1 MVTTPAPEEQQVEE
15 QTPQE
20 TPEEVSEDTT
30 PETTEEDIR
39 ARNAVLE
46 AQVAKLEN
54 DLRSKDGQ
62 RRRDTDRD
70 AELAGIR
77 DSVGALQKIFTLYMD
92 DRKMD
97 MSDEAQTQISR
108 VNNELAQGQ
117 ATRDW
122 NSRYE
127 KEQTR
132 LMSTVQDES
141 DNILISEDDAQKLQ
155 SDWQAAWAEGSKATR
170 GDFEDIINI
179 QIEAARMVAQEERR
193 RAAVER
199 QKLADEAKN
208 AGKKALE
215 KAGVADL
222 DTGAAIAGGNEE
234 LRGSALIERGLR
246 KRNL

>member
-1 MVTTPAPEEQQVEE
+1 VAGETTDETIEIDYKAKTAELESQVE
-15 QTPQE
+15 
-20 TPEEVSEDTT
+20 
-30 PETTEEDIR
+30 
-39 ARNAVLE
+39 
-46 AQVAKLEN
+46 KLTN
-54 DLRSKDGQ
+54 DLRSRGGQ

-70 AELAGIR
+70 AELSGIR
-77 DSVGALQKIFTLYMD
+77 DSVGALQKVFTLYMD

-108 VNNELAQGQ
+108 VNQELAQGQ

-141 DNILISEDDAQKLQ
+141 DNILISEDDAQRLQ

-179 QIEAARMVAQEERR
+179 QIEAAKMVAQEERR
-193 RAAVER
+193 RATVER
-199 QKLADEAKN
+199 QQLADEAKN

-246 KRNL
+246 RRNL

>member
-1 MVTTPAPEEQQVEE
+1 MVTTPSPDEPEVET
-15 QTPQE
+15 QPAQE
-20 TPEEVSEDTT
+20 VAEETT
-30 PETTEEDIR
+30 DETTEIDYKAKTAE
-39 ARNAVLE
+39 LE
-46 AQVAKLEN
+46 AQVEKLSN
-54 DLRSKDGQ
+54 DLRSRGGQ

-179 QIEAARMVAQEERR
+179 QIEAAKMVAQEERR
-193 RAAVER
+193 RATVER

>member
-1 MVTTPAPEEQQVEE
+1 MVTTPSPDEPEVET
-15 QTPQE
+15 QPAQE
-20 TPEEVSEDTT
+20 VAE
-30 PETTEEDIR
+30 ETTDEITDIDYK
-39 ARNAVLE
+39 AKTAELE
-46 AQVAKLEN
+46 AQVEKLSN
-54 DLRSKDGQ
+54 DLRSRGGQ

-179 QIEAARMVAQEERR
+179 QIEAAKMVAQEERR
-193 RAAVER
+193 RATVER

>member
-1 MVTTPAPEEQQVEE
+1 MVTTPSPDEPEVET
-15 QTPQE
+15 QPAQE
-20 TPEEVSEDTT
+20 VAE
-30 PETTEEDIR
+30 ETTDEITEIDYK
-39 ARNAVLE
+39 AKTAELE
-46 AQVAKLEN
+46 AQVEKLSN
-54 DLRSKDGQ
+54 DLRSRGGQ

-108 VNNELAQGQ
+108 VNQELAQGQ

-179 QIEAARMVAQEERR
+179 QIEAAKMVAQEERR
-193 RAAVER
+193 RATVER

>member
-1 MVTTPAPEEQQVEE
+1 MVTAPSPDDPPVETEPAQEVAVE
-15 QTPQE
+15 
-20 TPEEVSEDTT
+20 TT
-30 PETTEEDIR
+30 DETTEIDYKAKAAE
-39 ARNAVLE
+39 LE
-46 AQVAKLEN
+46 TQVDKLTN
-54 DLRSKDGQ
+54 DLRSRGGQ

-70 AELAGIR
+70 AELSGIR
-77 DSVGALQKIFTLYMD
+77 DSVGALQKVFTLYMD

-108 VNNELAQGQ
+108 VNQELAQGQ

-122 NSRYE
+122 NSRYD

-141 DNILISEDDAQKLQ
+141 DNILVSEDDAQRLQ
-155 SDWQAAWAEGSKATR
+155 SDWQAAWADGSKAAK
-170 GDFEDIINI
+170 GDFEDVINI
-179 QIEAARMVAQEERR
+179 QIEAAKMVAQEERR
-193 RAAVER
+193 RATLER
-199 QKLADEAKN
+199 QQLADEAKN

-246 KRNL
+246 RRNL

>member
-1 MVTTPAPEEQQVEE
+1 MVTTPSPDEPEVET
-15 QTPQE
+15 QPAQE
-20 TPEEVSEDTT
+20 VAGETT
-30 PETTEEDIR
+30 DETTEIDYKAKAAE
-39 ARNAVLE
+39 LE
-46 AQVAKLEN
+46 AQVEKLTN
-54 DLRSKDGQ
+54 DLRSRGGQ

-70 AELAGIR
+70 AELSGIR
-77 DSVGALQKIFTLYMD
+77 DSVGALQKVFTLYMD

-108 VNNELAQGQ
+108 VNQELAQGQ

-141 DNILISEDDAQKLQ
+141 DNILISEDDAQRLQ
-155 SDWQAAWAEGSKATR
+155 SDWQAAGADGSKATR

-179 QIEAARMVAQEERR
+179 QIEAAKMVAQEERR
-193 RAAVER
+193 RATVER
-199 QKLADEAKN
+199 QQLADEAKN

-246 KRNL
+246 RRNL

>member
-1 MVTTPAPEEQQVEE
+1 MVTTPSPDEPEVET
-15 QTPQE
+15 QPAQE
-20 TPEEVSEDTT
+20 VAGETT
-30 PETTEEDIR
+30 DETTEIDYKAKTAE
-39 ARNAVLE
+39 LE
-46 AQVAKLEN
+46 AQVEKLTN
-54 DLRSKDGQ
+54 DLRSRGGQ

-70 AELAGIR
+70 AELSGIR

-179 QIEAARMVAQEERR
+179 QIEAAKMVAQEERR
-193 RAAVER
+193 RATVER

-246 KRNL
+246 RRNL

>member
-1 MVTTPAPEEQQVEE
+1 MVTTPSPDEPEVET
-15 QTPQE
+15 QPVQE
-20 TPEEVSEDTT
+20 VAE
-30 PETTEEDIR
+30 ETTDEITEIDYK
-39 ARNAVLE
+39 AKTAELE
-46 AQVAKLEN
+46 AQVEKLSN
-54 DLRSKDGQ
+54 DLRSRGGQ

-179 QIEAARMVAQEERR
+179 QIEAAKMVAQEERR
-193 RAAVER
+193 RAAAER

>member
-1 MVTTPAPEEQQVEE
+1 MVTTPSPDEPEVETQPAQEVAGETTDETIEIDYKAKTAELESQVE
-15 QTPQE
+15 
-20 TPEEVSEDTT
+20 
-30 PETTEEDIR
+30 
-39 ARNAVLE
+39 
-46 AQVAKLEN
+46 KLTN
-54 DLRSKDGQ
+54 DLRSRGGQ

-70 AELAGIR
+70 AELSGIR
-77 DSVGALQKIFTLYMD
+77 DSVGALQKVFTLYMD

-108 VNNELAQGQ
+108 VNQELAQGQ

-122 NSRYE
+122 NSRYD

-141 DNILISEDDAQKLQ
+141 DNILVSEDDAQRLQ
-155 SDWQAAWAEGSKATR
+155 SDWQAAWAEGSKAAK

-179 QIEAARMVAQEERR
+179 QIEAAKMVAQEERR
-193 RAAVER
+193 RATIER
-199 QKLADEAKN
+199 QQLADEAKN

-246 KRNL
+246 RRNL

>member
-1 MVTTPAPEEQQVEE
+1 MVTTPAPEEPTAENQPTEEVQVETE
-15 QTPQE
+15 
-20 TPEEVSEDTT
+20 
-30 PETTEEDIR
+30 ETTEETTEIDYE
-39 ARNAVLE
+39 AKAAELE

-54 DLRSKDGQ
+54 DLRSRGGQ

-92 DRKMD
+92 DRKME

-179 QIEAARMVAQEERR
+179 QIEAAKMVAQEERR
-193 RAAVER
+193 RATVER

-246 KRNL
+246 RRNL

>member
-1 MVTTPAPEEQQVEE
+1 MVTTPAPEEPQVEE
-15 QTPQE
+15 QPVPEEVEEATE
-20 TPEEVSEDTT
+20 DTPEEEVDYREK
-30 PETTEEDIR
+30 
-39 ARNAVLE
+39 AAVLE
-46 AQVAKLEN
+46 AQVKKMEN

-77 DSVGALQKIFTLYMD
+77 DSLGALQRVFTLYVE

-97 MSDEAQTQISR
+97 MSEEAQTQISR
-108 VNNELAQGQ
+108 VGQELAQGQ

-122 NSRYE
+122 NARYE
-127 KEQTR
+127 KEQSR
-132 LMSTVQDES
+132 LMSTVQDDG

-155 SDWQAAWAEGSKATR
+155 SDWQAAWAEGSKAIR
-170 GDFEDIINI
+170 GDFEDVINI
-179 QIEAARMVAQEERR
+179 QIEAAKMVAQEERR
-193 RAAVER
+193 RATSER

>member
-1 MVTTPAPEEQQVEE
+1 MVTTPAPEEPQVEE
-15 QTPQE
+15 QPVPEEAEETTEE
-20 TPEEVSEDTT
+20 TPEEEVDY
-30 PETTEEDIR
+30 R
-39 ARNAVLE
+39 KKAALLE
-46 AQVAKLEN
+46 AQVKKMEN

-77 DSVGALQKIFTLYMD
+77 DSLGALQRVFTLYVE

-97 MSDEAQTQISR
+97 MSEEAQTQISR
-108 VNNELAQGQ
+108 VGQELAQGQ

-122 NSRYE
+122 NARYE
-127 KEQTR
+127 KEQSR
-132 LMSTVQDES
+132 LMSTVQD
-141 DNILISEDDAQKLQ
+141 DGGNILVSEDDVVKIQ
-155 SDWQAAWAEGSKATR
+155 SDWQAAWAEGTKAAR
-170 GDFEDIINI
+170 GDFEDVINI
-179 QIEAARMVAQEERR
+179 QIEAAKMVAQEERR
-193 RAAVER
+193 RAADER
-199 QKLADEAKN
+199 KLLSDEAKN

-246 KRNL
+246 RRNL

>member
-15 QTPQE
+15 QAPQE
-20 TPEEVSEDTT
+20 TPEEVTEETT
-30 PETTEEDIR
+30 PEKTEEDIR
-39 ARNAVLE
+39 ARNAELE
-46 AQVAKLEN
+46 SQVAKLEN

-77 DSVGALQKIFTLYMD
+77 DSVGALQKVFTLYME

-97 MSDEAQTQISR
+97 MSDEAQAQISR
-108 VNNELAQGQ
+108 VSQELAQGQ

-122 NSRYE
+122 NARYE
-127 KEQTR
+127 KEQSR
-132 LMSTVQDES
+132 LMSTVQDDG

-155 SDWQAAWAEGSKATR
+155 SDWQAAWAEGSKASR
-170 GDFEDIINI
+170 GDFEDVINI
-179 QIEAARMVAQEERR
+179 QIEAAKMVAQEERR
-193 RAAVER
+193 RATSER
-199 QKLADEAKN
+199 QKLSDEAKN

-246 KRNL
+246 RRNL

>member
-1 MVTTPAPEEQQVEE
+1 MVTTPAPEEPQVEE
-15 QTPQE
+15 QPVPEEAEETTEE
-20 TPEEVSEDTT
+20 TPEEEVDY
-30 PETTEEDIR
+30 R
-39 ARNAVLE
+39 AKATALE
-46 AQVAKLEN
+46 AQVKKMEN

-70 AELAGIR
+70 AELAGLR
-77 DSVGALQKIFTLYMD
+77 DDVGAMRKILTLYID

-97 MSDEAQTQISR
+97 MSDDAQAQISR
-108 VNNELAQGQ
+108 VGQELAQGQ

-122 NSRYE
+122 NARYE
-127 KEQTR
+127 KEQSR
-132 LMSTVQDES
+132 LMSTVQDDG

-155 SDWQAAWAEGSKATR
+155 SDWQAAWAEGSKASR
-170 GDFEDIINI
+170 GDFEDVINI
-179 QIEAARMVAQEERR
+179 QIEAAKMVAQEERR
-193 RAAVER
+193 RATSER
-199 QKLADEAKN
+199 QKLSDEAKN

>member
-1 MVTTPAPEEQQVEE
+1 MVTTPSPDEPEVET
-15 QTPQE
+15 QPAQE
-20 TPEEVSEDTT
+20 VAGETT
-30 PETTEEDIR
+30 DETTEIDYKAKAAE
-39 ARNAVLE
+39 LE
-46 AQVAKLEN
+46 AQVEKLTN
-54 DLRSKDGQ
+54 DLRSRGGQ

-70 AELAGIR
+70 AELSGIR
-77 DSVGALQKIFTLYMD
+77 DSVGALQKVFTLYMD

-108 VNNELAQGQ
+108 VNQELAQGQ

-141 DNILISEDDAQKLQ
+141 DNILISEDDAQRLQ
-155 SDWQAAWAEGSKATR
+155 SDWQAAWAEGSKAAR

-179 QIEAARMVAQEERR
+179 QIEAAKMVAQEERR
-193 RAAVER
+193 RATVER
-199 QKLADEAKN
+199 QQLADEAKN

-246 KRNL
+246 RRNL

>member
-1 MVTTPAPEEQQVEE
+1 MVTTPSPDEPEVDTQPAQEVAGETTDETIEIDYKAKTAELESQVE
-15 QTPQE
+15 
-20 TPEEVSEDTT
+20 
-30 PETTEEDIR
+30 
-39 ARNAVLE
+39 
-46 AQVAKLEN
+46 KLTN
-54 DLRSKDGQ
+54 DLRSRGGQ

-70 AELAGIR
+70 AELSGIR
-77 DSVGALQKIFTLYMD
+77 DSVGALQKVFTLYMD

-108 VNNELAQGQ
+108 VNQELAQGQ

-141 DNILISEDDAQKLQ
+141 DNILISEEDVIKIQ
-155 SDWQAAWAEGSKATR
+155 SDWQAAWAEGSKAVR
-170 GDFEDIINI
+170 GDFEDVINI
-179 QIEAARMVAQEERR
+179 QVEAARMVAQEERR
-193 RAAVER
+193 RATEDR
-199 QKLADEAKN
+199 KRLSDEAKN

-215 KAGVADL
+215 RAGVADL

-246 KRNL
+246 RRNL

>member
-1 MVTTPAPEEQQVEE
+1 MVTTPSPDEPEVET
-15 QTPQE
+15 QPAQE
-20 TPEEVSEDTT
+20 VAE
-30 PETTEEDIR
+30 ETTDEITEIDYK
-39 ARNAVLE
+39 AKTAELE
-46 AQVAKLEN
+46 AQVEKLSN
-54 DLRSKDGQ
+54 DLRSRGGQ

-179 QIEAARMVAQEERR
+179 QIEAAKMVAQEERR
-193 RAAVER
+193 RATVER

-208 AGKKALE
+208 AGTKALE

>member
-1 MVTTPAPEEQQVEE
+1 MVTAPSPDDPSVETQPA
-15 QTPQE
+15 QE
-20 TPEEVSEDTT
+20 VAG
-30 PETTEEDIR
+30 ETTDETIEIDYK
-39 ARNAVLE
+39 AKAAELE
-46 AQVAKLEN
+46 TQVDKLTN
-54 DLRSKDGQ
+54 DLRSRGGQ

-70 AELAGIR
+70 AELSGIR
-77 DSVGALQKIFTLYMD
+77 DSVGALQKVFTLYMD

-108 VNNELAQGQ
+108 VNQELAQGQ

-122 NSRYE
+122 NSRYD

-141 DNILISEDDAQKLQ
+141 DNILVSEDDAQRLQ
-155 SDWQAAWAEGSKATR
+155 SDWQAAWAEGSKAAK

-179 QIEAARMVAQEERR
+179 QIEAAKMVAQEERR
-193 RAAVER
+193 RGTVER
-199 QKLADEAKN
+199 QQLADEAKN

-246 KRNL
+246 RRNL

>member
-1 MVTTPAPEEQQVEE
+1 MVTTPSPDEPEVET
-15 QTPQE
+15 QPAQE
-20 TPEEVSEDTT
+20 VAGETT
-30 PETTEEDIR
+30 DETTEIDYKAKAAE
-39 ARNAVLE
+39 LE
-46 AQVAKLEN
+46 SQVEKLTN
-54 DLRSKDGQ
+54 DLRSRGGQ

-70 AELAGIR
+70 AELSGIR
-77 DSVGALQKIFTLYMD
+77 DSVGALQKVFTLYMD

-108 VNNELAQGQ
+108 VNQELAQGQ

-141 DNILISEDDAQKLQ
+141 DNILVSEDDAQKLQ
-155 SDWQAAWAEGSKATR
+155 SDWQAAWAEGSKAAR

-179 QIEAARMVAQEERR
+179 QIEAAKMVAQEERR
-193 RAAVER
+193 RATVER
-199 QKLADEAKN
+199 QQLADEAKN

>member
-1 MVTTPAPEEQQVEE
+1 MVTTPSPDEPEVET
-15 QTPQE
+15 QPAQE
-20 TPEEVSEDTT
+20 VAG
-30 PETTEEDIR
+30 ETTDETEIDYK
-39 ARNAVLE
+39 AKAAELE
-46 AQVAKLEN
+46 AQVEKLTN
-54 DLRSKDGQ
+54 DLRSRGGQ

-70 AELAGIR
+70 AELSGIR
-77 DSVGALQKIFTLYMD
+77 DSVGALQKVFTLYMD

-108 VNNELAQGQ
+108 VNQELAQGQ

-179 QIEAARMVAQEERR
+179 QIEAAKMVAQEERR
-193 RAAVER
+193 RATVER

>member
-1 MVTTPAPEEQQVEE
+1 MVTTPSPDEPEVET
-15 QTPQE
+15 QPAQE
-20 TPEEVSEDTT
+20 VAE
-30 PETTEEDIR
+30 ETTDEITEIDYK
-39 ARNAVLE
+39 AKTAELE
-46 AQVAKLEN
+46 AQVEKLSN
-54 DLRSKDGQ
+54 DLRSRGGQ

-179 QIEAARMVAQEERR
+179 QIEAAKMVAQEERR
-193 RAAVER
+193 RATVER

-208 AGKKALE
+208 AGKKARE

>member
-1 MVTTPAPEEQQVEE
+1 MVTTPSPDEPEVET
-15 QTPQE
+15 QPAQE
-20 TPEEVSEDTT
+20 VAE
-30 PETTEEDIR
+30 ETTYEITDIDYK
-39 ARNAVLE
+39 AKTAELE
-46 AQVAKLEN
+46 AQVEKLSN
-54 DLRSKDGQ
+54 DLRSRGGQ

-179 QIEAARMVAQEERR
+179 QIEAAKMVAQEERR
-193 RAAVER
+193 RATVER